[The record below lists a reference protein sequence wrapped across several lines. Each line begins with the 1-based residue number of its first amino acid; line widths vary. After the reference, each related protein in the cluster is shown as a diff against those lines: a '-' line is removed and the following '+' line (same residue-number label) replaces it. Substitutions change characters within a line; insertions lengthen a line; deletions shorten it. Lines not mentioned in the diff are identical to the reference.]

1 MSIVKIMIA
10 YCSGQVGQPYIL
22 LIHIQ
27 TIKPINLSRN
37 QHSSSEKQQKRKIYD
52 NIIEMSFLCFE
63 TILEKQSFFINKVI
77 A

>member
-1 MSIVKIMIA
+1 MFFVFG

-27 TIKPINLSRN
+27 TMKPINLSRN
-37 QHSSSEKQQKRKIYD
+37 QHNSSENNKNRKICD
-52 NIIEMSFLCFE
+52 NTIEMPFLCFE
-63 TILEKQSFFINKVI
+63 TILEMQSFFINKVI